1 MSRHGWK
8 PYESVAARKAKALKK
23 TEKLRKKGMNIN
35 PINIT
40 SRTIANTFWGKAWC
54 RHIES
59 FSDFANRLPRGRSY
73 VRNGSV
79 CHLEITPGQVSALV
93 SGNQLYTVTITVNPL
108 PHKKWEALKTR
119 CSGQIGSLI
128 ELLEGRLSQNVMT
141 VVTDPKK
148 GLFPL
153 VRQIG
158 FACSC
163 PDWAVM
169 CKHVA
174 AALYGVGARLDEE
187 PELIFLLRGVDR
199 DELISTE
206 ADFIGNG
213 ERKTSRRR
221 MSEDSVSD
229 VFGIDVAADTDPK
242 LIPETADLNTPRND
256 ITGTAVIKLR
266 KKFSMNKSEFAR
278 LLGVSAATV
287 GTWERKTGKINLQAR
302 TGKAWQKAVKMTK
315 SQARQ
320 TAGL

>member
-1 MSRHGWK
+1 
-8 PYESVAARKAKALKK
+8 
-23 TEKLRKKGMNIN
+23 MNIN

-242 LIPETADLNTPRND
+242 LIPETADLNTPRNN